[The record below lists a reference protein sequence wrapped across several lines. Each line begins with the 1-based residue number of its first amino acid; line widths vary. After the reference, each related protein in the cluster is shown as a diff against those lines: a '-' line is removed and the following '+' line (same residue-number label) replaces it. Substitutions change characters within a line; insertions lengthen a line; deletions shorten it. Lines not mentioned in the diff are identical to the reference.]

1 MNPIQISD
9 FLDFK
14 FISGLQS
21 NPSKTQLAF
30 VVSKPD
36 LEKNEYHY
44 QLYRFDGLK
53 NIKLLDLKNK
63 GSFLFESDD
72 TILCQLANSKAEEKA
87 VKDSKETIY
96 YRYTISTAK
105 LEKAYVFPLPATIH
119 TCLSEDKLLLSAS
132 LSVNQHKLYTEKDE
146 DRKKL
151 LKRLKQM
158 SNYEE
163 IDEIPFYFNGQGFTA
178 NQRNQLL
185 IYDIKTQSISPI
197 TAPDFHVGV
206 TKVSQDKKHIFFTGR
221 LNTGI
226 RQMTQHVHV
235 YHLESK
241 SMETLYHEDDCSIAN
256 LYLLEDKIVI
266 LGSDMKDYGLNQN
279 PDVFL
284 LEKGKLNLFN
294 LYRKTVGNTVGSDV
308 RLGSSSTDQIL
319 EGKLYFLST
328 IDDHN
333 SIMTLDLSGNIE
345 EVYPFNGS
353 IEGMAFLGNQL
364 YVIALYRQKLQ
375 ELYHIN
381 LKEEKQEIVSRFNI
395 DALRNKYVATPKEYY
410 IKSKKHGVKGWVL
423 MPKDYDP
430 TLKYPAILNI
440 HGGPKTVYG
449 TVYYHEMQCWANKG
463 YVVMFCNPRGS
474 DGKGNEF
481 ADIRGKYG
489 TIDYEDIMKFTDV
502 ILSKVQSIDP
512 NRLFV
517 TGGSYGGFMT
527 NWIVGHTNRFKAAVT
542 QRSIS
547 NWLSFH
553 GTSDIG
559 YTFSTDQTA
568 GHPIIDTDKL
578 WTQSPMKYAQQVSTP
593 LLFIHSDTDY
603 RCPIEQAMQFYTILK
618 QNGLKTKLI
627 WFKGETHELSRS
639 GKPQARI
646 KRLEEITAWF
656 ETEGRTSEHS
666 T

>member
-1 MNPIQISD
+1 MKPVQIQD

-14 FISGLQS
+14 FISGLQA
-21 NPSKTQLAF
+21 NPSQTQLAF

-44 QLYRFDGLK
+44 QLYRYDGK
-53 NIKLLDLKNK
+53 QHVKLVDLKNK
-63 GSFLFESDD
+63 GSFIWESDD
-72 TILCQLANSKAEEKA
+72 AILCQLAKTKSEEKA
-87 VKDSKETIY
+87 VKESKETIY
-96 YRYTISTAK
+96 YRYTISTSK
-105 LEKAYVFPLPATIH
+105 LEKAYVFPMPTTIFSV
-119 TCLSEDKLLLSAS
+119 LSEDKLLLSS
-132 LSVNQHKLYTEKDE
+132 TLSTIQHRLYTDSTE

-151 LKRLKQM
+151 LKTLKSM

-163 IDEIPFYFNGQGFTA
+163 INEIPFYFNGQGFTA
-178 NQRNQLL
+178 NQRNQLF
-185 IYDIKTQSISPI
+185 IYTLATKKILPLVEQ
-197 TAPDFHVGV
+197 DFHVGV
-206 TKVSQDKKHIFFTGR
+206 TKVSKDKKHIYFTGR
-221 LNTGI
+221 VHTGI
-226 RQMTQHVHV
+226 RQLTTHIHV
-235 YHLESK
+235 YHVEQGIK
-241 SMETLYHEDDCSIAN
+241 ETLYDDNDCSIAN
-256 LYLLEDKIVI
+256 LFLMEDKLVVF
-266 LGSDMKDYGLNQN
+266 GSDMVDYGLNQN
-279 PDVFL
+279 PDIFL

-308 RLGSSSTDQIL
+308 RLGSSTSDQVYD
-319 EGKLYFLST
+319 GKLYFLST

-353 IEGMAFLGNQL
+353 IEGMAFLFGKL
-364 YVIALYRQKLQ
+364 HVVALYRQKLQ
-375 ELYHIN
+375 ELYRIDI
-381 LKEEKQEIVSRFNI
+381 ESDKQEIISRFNI
-395 DALRNKYVATPKEYY
+395 DALRNQYVATPKEYY
-410 IKSKKHGVKGWVL
+410 IKGKTHGIKGWVL
-423 MPKDYDP
+423 LPKDYDAR
-430 TLKYPAILNI
+430 KQYPAILDI

-449 TVYYHEMQCWANKG
+449 TVYYHEMQVWASMG

-489 TIDYEDIMKFTDV
+489 TIDYDDIMKFTDH
-502 ILSKVQSIDP
+502 ILKKIPAIDVK
-512 NRLFV
+512 RLFV

-527 NWIVGHTNRFKAAVT
+527 NWIVGHTDRFKAAVT

-559 YTFSTDQTA
+559 YYFSSDQTG
-568 GHPIIDTDKL
+568 GHPIIDTEKL
-578 WTQSPMKYAQQVSTP
+578 WAQSPMKYALQVHTP
-593 LLFIHSDTDY
+593 LLFIHSDSDY

-618 QNGLKTKLI
+618 ENGLDTQLI

-646 KRLEEITAWF
+646 KRLESITDWF
-656 ETEGRTSEHS
+656 EKYRVA
-666 T
+666 